1 MSLKSLFSAK
11 DMTLGRPWKRILEF
25 AIPMLI
31 GNFAQQL
38 YNTADS
44 IIVGKFVG
52 DNALA
57 AVGSA
62 MPILNLLLALFVGIA
77 TGAGIVVSQ
86 SFGARDR
93 DGLSKAIGNCIA
105 LSGIATVV
113 IMIVGPL
120 VTMPL
125 LTLLGTPD
133 SIIGWCAQY
142 LNIYFIGIV
151 GFFFYNMLSGILRG
165 LGDSVSALG
174 FLLLAAALNVVLD
187 LWFVRSMGVAGVAL
201 ATVVSQGISA
211 IFCYIKLA
219 RMGDIFDMN
228 LKTMKLIPSM
238 AMRILRIGV
247 PSGVTQAIMAT
258 AGMVV
263 LNLTN
268 AMGETV
274 IACNVIV
281 MRVDGFAMLP
291 NMTFGQAMS
300 VYTGQNV
307 GAQKFDRVHKGV
319 KQGGLIAASF
329 STLITLVLLFL
340 SPILF
345 GFFTDTPEL
354 IDLATRMIRLM
365 AVGYICISVT
375 QVLGGVMRGAGD
387 TVSPMWISIIST
399 IIIRIPVAYLLAYL
413 TRSAEY
419 PHGTGLSRCRV
430 ECHKDNAQ
438 SCIFGSR
445 GELDGRNAIL
455 SADRG
460 EVKFAV
466 DKVESTSRIGQNVV
480 RFRIYGIDRNLL
492 ILSIH
497 LVASSAVAKDL
508 GVTDTDII
516 FLATNGVI
524 ALDFLIAALDSE
536 RHFVVLH
543 RAHLLRQAADQCL
556 RIAILCPRICDA

>member
-11 DMTLGRPWKRILEF
+11 DMTLGSPWKRIMEF

-93 DGLSKAIGNCIA
+93 DGLTKAIGNCIA
-105 LSGIATVV
+105 LSLIATVI

-125 LTLLGTPD
+125 LTLLGTPA
-133 SIIGWCAQY
+133 SIIDWCAQY
-142 LNIYFIGIV
+142 LNIYFFGIL
-151 GFFFYNMLSGILRG
+151 GFFFYNMLSGVLRG

-174 FLLLAAALNVVLD
+174 FLLLAAALNVLLD

-201 ATVVSQGISA
+201 ATILSQAISA
-211 IFCYIKLA
+211 VFCYIKLLKM
-219 RMGDIFDMN
+219 RDLFDLN
-228 LKTMKLIPSM
+228 FRTMKLIP
-238 AMRILRIGV
+238 AVAGRILQIGI
-247 PSGVTQAIMAT
+247 PSGITQAIMAT

-319 KQGGLIAASF
+319 KQGGIIAASF
-329 STLITLVLLFL
+329 STAITLVLLFL

-345 GFFTDTPEL
+345 GFFTETPEL
-354 IDLATRMIRLM
+354 IELATRMIRIM

-387 TVSPMWISIIST
+387 TVTPMWISIIST
-399 IIIRIPVAYLLAYL
+399 IVIRIPAAYLIAYQ
-413 TRSAEY
+413 TRSEAF
-419 PHGTGLSRCRV
+419 PHGQPIAL
-430 ECHKDNAQ
+430 
-438 SCIFGSR
+438 FGSLVFSWVM
-445 GELDGRNAIL
+445 GMVISIIVFSMGRWKKKMYAG
-455 SADRG
+455 A
-460 EVKFAV
+460 E
-466 DKVESTSRIGQNVV
+466 EM
-480 RFRIYGIDRNLL
+480 
-492 ILSIH
+492 
-497 LVASSAVAKDL
+497 
-508 GVTDTDII
+508 
-516 FLATNGVI
+516 
-524 ALDFLIAALDSE
+524 
-536 RHFVVLH
+536 
-543 RAHLLRQAADQCL
+543 
-556 RIAILCPRICDA
+556 

>member
-1 MSLKSLFSAK
+1 MSLKALFSAK
-11 DMTLGRPWKRILEF
+11 DMTIGSPWKRIMEF
-25 AIPMLI
+25 SVPMLL

-44 IIVGKFVG
+44 VIVGAYVG

-86 SFGARDR
+86 SFGAQDR
-93 DGLSKAIGNCIA
+93 DGLTKVIGNCIA
-105 LSGIATVV
+105 LSFIATIV
-113 IMIVGPL
+113 IMVVGPL

-142 LNIYFIGIV
+142 LNIYFLGIV
-151 GFFFYNMLSGILRG
+151 GFFFYNMLSGVLRG

-187 LWFVRSMGVAGVAL
+187 LWFVRNMGVAGVAL
-201 ATVVSQGISA
+201 ATVIAQGISA
-211 IFCYIKLA
+211 VFCYIKLV
-219 RMGDIFDMN
+219 RMSNIFD
-228 LKTMKLIPSM
+228 LSPKTMKLIP
-238 AMRILRIGV
+238 AVAGRILRIGI
-247 PSGVTQAIMAT
+247 PSGITQAIMAT

-307 GAQKFDRVHKGV
+307 GAGKYDRVHQGV
-319 KQGGLIAASF
+319 KQGGIMAAAF
-329 STLITLVLLFL
+329 ATVITLILLFL
-340 SPILF
+340 SPTLF
-345 GFFTDTPEL
+345 SFFTKTESL
-354 IDLATRMIRLM
+354 IVLATRMIRIM

-387 TVSPMWISIIST
+387 TVTPMWISIIST
-399 IIIRIPVAYLLAYL
+399 IIIRVPTAYIMAYL
-413 TRSAEY
+413 TRNPEF
-419 PHGTGLSRCRV
+419 PHGQPIAL
-430 ECHKDNAQ
+430 
-438 SCIFGSR
+438 FGSLMFSWVM
-445 GELDGRNAIL
+445 GMI
-455 SADRG
+455 
-460 EVKFAV
+460 
-466 DKVESTSRIGQNVV
+466 I
-480 RFRIYGIDRNLL
+480 
-492 ILSIH
+492 SI
-497 LVASSAVAKDL
+497 
-508 GVTDTDII
+508 II
-516 FLATNGVI
+516 FSMGKWKKKMYGDRPEPIELA
-524 ALDFLIAALDSE
+524 E
-536 RHFVVLH
+536 
-543 RAHLLRQAADQCL
+543 
-556 RIAILCPRICDA
+556 

>member
-1 MSLKSLFSAK
+1 MSLKSLFAAK
-11 DMTLGRPWKRILEF
+11 DMTQGRPWKRIMEF

-62 MPILNLLLALFVGIA
+62 MPILNLLLALFVGIS

-86 SFGARDR
+86 SFGAKDR
-93 DGLSKAIGNCIA
+93 EGLSKAIGNCITLSFLASA
-105 LSGIATVV
+105 L
-113 IMIVGPL
+113 IMVVGPV
-120 VTMPL
+120 VTMPML
-125 LTLLGTPD
+125 KMLGTPA
-133 SIIGWCAQY
+133 SIIDWCAQY

-151 GFFFYNMLSGILRG
+151 GFFMYNMLSGVLRG

-174 FLLLAAALNVVLD
+174 FLLLAAALNVALD

-201 ATVVSQGISA
+201 ATVISQGISA
-211 IFCYIKLA
+211 VFCYWKLD
-219 RMGDIFDMN
+219 RMSDIFDMGWRQ
-228 LKTMKLIPSM
+228 MKLIPAVSG
-238 AMRILRIGV
+238 RILRIGI
-247 PSGVTQAIMAT
+247 PSGVTMAIMAT
-258 AGMVV
+258 AGMAV

-268 AMGETV
+268 AMGEGV

-319 KQGGLIAASF
+319 KQGGLIAAAF
-329 STLITLVLLFL
+329 SAVITLILMFL
-340 SPILF
+340 SPVLF
-345 GFFTDTPEL
+345 GFFTDTPAL

-365 AVGYICISVT
+365 AVGYICVSGT

-399 IIIRIPVAYLLAYL
+399 FIIRIPVAYLIAHL
-413 TRSAEY
+413 TKSAAY
-419 PHGTGLSRCRV
+419 PHGQPVAL
-430 ECHKDNAQ
+430 
-438 SCIFGSR
+438 FGSLMFSWVMGMVQSVIVFAIGKWKKKMYAGR
-445 GELDGRNAIL
+445 EEL
-455 SADRG
+455 
-460 EVKFAV
+460 
-466 DKVESTSRIGQNVV
+466 
-480 RFRIYGIDRNLL
+480 
-492 ILSIH
+492 
-497 LVASSAVAKDL
+497 
-508 GVTDTDII
+508 
-516 FLATNGVI
+516 
-524 ALDFLIAALDSE
+524 
-536 RHFVVLH
+536 
-543 RAHLLRQAADQCL
+543 
-556 RIAILCPRICDA
+556 

>member
-1 MSLKSLFSAK
+1 MIEIMRKMQKRSASKVNLKALFSAK
-11 DMTLGRPWKRILEF
+11 DMTIGSPWKRIMEF
-25 AIPMLI
+25 SVPMLL

-44 IIVGKFVG
+44 VIVGAYVG

-86 SFGARDR
+86 SFGAQDR
-93 DGLSKAIGNCIA
+93 DGLTKAIGNCIA
-105 LSGIATVV
+105 LSFIATIV
-113 IMIVGPL
+113 IMVVGPL

-133 SIIGWCAQY
+133 SIIDWCAQY
-142 LNIYFIGIV
+142 LNIYFLGIV
-151 GFFFYNMLSGILRG
+151 GFFFYNMLSGVLRG

-187 LWFVRSMGVAGVAL
+187 LWFVRNMGVAGVAL
-201 ATVVSQGISA
+201 ATVIAQGISA
-211 IFCYIKLA
+211 VFCYIKLV
-219 RMGDIFDMN
+219 RMSNIFD
-228 LKTMKLIPSM
+228 LSPKTMKLIP
-238 AMRILRIGV
+238 AVAGRILRIGI
-247 PSGVTQAIMAT
+247 PSGITQAIMAT

-307 GAQKFDRVHKGV
+307 GAGKYDRVHQGV
-319 KQGGLIAASF
+319 KQGGIMAAAF
-329 STLITLVLLFL
+329 ATVITLILLFL
-340 SPILF
+340 SPTLF
-345 GFFTDTPEL
+345 SFFTKTESL
-354 IDLATRMIRLM
+354 IVLATRMIRIM

-387 TVSPMWISIIST
+387 TVTPMWISIIST
-399 IIIRIPVAYLLAYL
+399 IIIRVPTAYIMANL
-413 TRSAEY
+413 TRNPEF
-419 PHGTGLSRCRV
+419 PHGQPIAL
-430 ECHKDNAQ
+430 
-438 SCIFGSR
+438 FGSLMFSWVM
-445 GELDGRNAIL
+445 GMII
-455 SADRG
+455 
-460 EVKFAV
+460 
-466 DKVESTSRIGQNVV
+466 ST
-480 RFRIYGIDRNLL
+480 
-492 ILSIH
+492 
-497 LVASSAVAKDL
+497 
-508 GVTDTDII
+508 II
-516 FLATNGVI
+516 FSMGKWKKKMYGDRMEPIEVT
-524 ALDFLIAALDSE
+524 E
-536 RHFVVLH
+536 
-543 RAHLLRQAADQCL
+543 
-556 RIAILCPRICDA
+556 